1 MAVAPAPPVERFQ
14 NLIAR
19 LESIDDDEARGIAE
33 ELVGTMLELYGEGLE
48 RIVHAL
54 DAAPEVRDGLAQDGV
69 VASLLLIHGLYPVPI
84 AERVEA
90 ALESVRPYM
99 ESHGGGVELV
109 RLEGGIAHL
118 RLHGSCDGCPASAST
133 LELAIREAL
142 DEAAPDLD
150 GIEVEGVVEAKRA
163 KPVPL
168 SGHDRPVPG
177 AGRPDGM
184 GGAGRRRGARDR
196 GADAGPGG
204 RRPAPRRER
213 RRNAARLPERLRR
226 LRGAASS
233 RRAGRRSA
241 HLRRL
246 PAPLRAAA
254 RRSRGRARI
263 SSSRR
268 CRCSRTWGTSGSR
281 SRDRGRRD
289 P

>member
-14 NLIAR
+14 SLIAR

-54 DAAPEVRDGLAQDGV
+54 EAAPEVRDGLAKDGV

-99 ESHGGGVELV
+99 HSHGGDVELIGLEQGV
-109 RLEGGIAHL
+109 ARLRLEG
-118 RLHGSCDGCPASAST
+118 SCQGCPASSAT

-150 GIEVEGVVEAKRA
+150 GIEVEGVVEPKRP

-168 SGHDRPVPG
+168 SGTTAPAPGSGAQAKWVELAGAAGLGIGEMTQAQVGVVPLLVANVGGTLLAYRNACAGCGAPLHRAELDGGLLTCAGCGRRFELPLAGRAVGEDLQLAPVPLLE
-177 AGRPDGM
+177 
-184 GGAGRRRGARDR
+184 
-196 GADAGPGG
+196 DAGHV
-204 RRPAPRRER
+204 RVAV
-213 RRNAARLPERLRR
+213 
-226 LRGAASS
+226 S
-233 RRAGRRSA
+233 
-241 HLRRL
+241 
-246 PAPLRAAA
+246 
-254 RRSRGRARI
+254 
-263 SSSRR
+263 
-268 CRCSRTWGTSGSR
+268 
-281 SRDRGRRD
+281 
-289 P
+289 